1 MMTCTAWD
9 WRHDAMRARR
19 LGFLALPVMA
29 TMPAANSSLVA
40 RSMDMG
46 KYVLLG
52 NWTDQGVRDVKNT
65 VKRSRAAREAFAA
78 MGVNAR
84 EWFFTLGPYD
94 VVLTVDAPD
103 DETLTKATLALA
115 VQGNLRTT
123 TMRGFGE
130 KEMEAIVGA
139 MA

>member
-1 MMTCTAWD
+1 
-9 WRHDAMRARR
+9 
-19 LGFLALPVMA
+19 
-29 TMPAANSSLVA
+29 
-40 RSMDMG
+40 MDMG

-84 EWFFTLGPYD
+84 EWFFTLGPYE

-115 VQGNLRTT
+115 AHGNLRTM

-130 KEMEAIVGA
+130 KEMEGLLDSLT
-139 MA
+139 

>member
-1 MMTCTAWD
+1 M
-9 WRHDAMRARR
+9 
-19 LGFLALPVMA
+19 
-29 TMPAANSSLVA
+29 S
-40 RSMDMG
+40 
-46 KYVLLG
+46 KYVLLC

-65 VKRSRAAREAFAA
+65 VKRSRAAREMFAS

-103 DETLTKATLALA
+103 DETLTRATLVLA
-115 VQGNLRTT
+115 AQGNLRTL

-130 KEMEAIVGA
+130 KEMEQLVAA
-139 MA
+139 SS

>member
-1 MMTCTAWD
+1 
-9 WRHDAMRARR
+9 
-19 LGFLALPVMA
+19 
-29 TMPAANSSLVA
+29 
-40 RSMDMG
+40 MG

-84 EWFFTLGPYD
+84 EWFFTLGQYD

-103 DETLTKATLALA
+103 DETLTRATLALA
-115 VQGNLRTT
+115 MTGNLRTT
-123 TMRGFGE
+123 TLRGFGE
-130 KEMEAIVGA
+130 KEMEAIVGSLP
-139 MA
+139 

>member
-1 MMTCTAWD
+1 
-9 WRHDAMRARR
+9 
-19 LGFLALPVMA
+19 
-29 TMPAANSSLVA
+29 
-40 RSMDMG
+40 MDRG
-46 KYVLLG
+46 KYVVLG
-52 NWTDQGVRDVKNT
+52 TWTDQGVRDVKNT

-130 KEMEAIVGA
+130 KEMESLVAA
-139 MA
+139 LP